1 MYWLLVLIIGFLIG
15 TIAGTTI
22 NKKEAMGWIANIA
35 AGLVGSWIGQ
45 VFFGS
50 WGPQFYDVAIFP
62 SIIGALILVL
72 MISFFLRK

>member
-22 NKKEAMGWIANIA
+22 NKKEAMRWIGDIA

>member
-1 MYWLLVLIIGFLIG
+1 M
-15 TIAGTTI
+15 
-22 NKKEAMGWIANIA
+22 
-35 AGLVGSWIGQ
+35 GQ